1 MRRGESSNILF
12 SLLLFLFIGEVQQA
26 ACSSS
31 CGDIKDIRYPFSLK
45 DPPAEFGDSVFELT
59 CQSNKPILQ
68 YGSGKYYVKE
78 ISYDD
83 QIIKVVDVN
92 LANGSFGALPSQPL
106 SFSVPY
112 FFYDSRTG
120 MQLVLEHSSS
130 LGGHFKHYTEAQF
143 LNCPSNFSHPSY
155 IRVPC
160 LSGNQCHVY
169 VYYDDSSTTTYRP
182 DSCSFNSSIPML
194 LPIQTN
200 LSYET
205 IQNLLQLGFDLS
217 WYNGDCYR
225 YEIFY
230 GFRLL
235 RYTLRFY
242 CSKKSF
248 ADYLLFLRDYMLQP
262 LRELFQ
268 LCDTADPYYSFMWEY
283 YPVDALFV
291 CFLWGN

>member
-31 CGDIKDIRYPFSLK
+31 CGDIKNIRYPFRLK
-45 DPPAEFGDSVFELT
+45 VHPPEFGDSFFELT
-59 CQSNKPILQ
+59 CQTNKPILQ
-68 YGSGKYYVKE
+68 YRSGKYYVKE

-92 LANGSFGALPSQPL
+92 LANGSLGALPSQPV
-106 SFSVPY
+106 SFSEIS
-112 FFYDSRTG
+112 FFSENRTVITLG
-120 MQLVLEHSSS
+120 LAYRSS
-130 LGGHFKHYTEAQF
+130 LGGHFKQYTEAQF

-169 VYYDDSSTTTYRP
+169 VYYNDSSTTTHHQ

-205 IQNLLQLGFDLS
+205 IQKLLQLGFDFS
-217 WYNGDCYR
+217 WYDRGKCFQMFYADNFHCS
-225 YEIFY
+225 ESKLIF
-230 GFRLL
+230 L
-235 RYTLRFY
+235 YT
-242 CSKKSF
+242 
-248 ADYLLFLRDYMLQP
+248 
-262 LRELFQ
+262 
-268 LCDTADPYYSFMWEY
+268 
-283 YPVDALFV
+283 
-291 CFLWGN
+291 